1 MNRSRRLSNVFFT
14 FLGAAAVGLVI
25 AILSV
30 TGVLDDLGNGDR
42 QTVVTTPPPSSTIDA
57 APDTAPPGSAPTD
70 VSGIYA
76 RVAPG
81 VAFISAS
88 GTAAATPSG
97 GGDQSS
103 ASGSGFLIDGKGH
116 VVTNDHVVEGAGRFT
131 VRFGEDGA
139 ALDATLVGRDPSTD
153 LAVLEV
159 DAAKVP
165 AETRPLQ
172 LASSGGLR
180 PGDAAIAIGSPFG
193 LSGTVTTGIIS
204 ALDREIESPNGFPIS
219 GVLQTDAAINPGNS
233 GGPLLDARGRV
244 IGVNSQ
250 IASSSRQSSG
260 VGFAVPVDIVKQVV
274 PGLLADG
281 KIDRAYLGVA
291 TTETPGRDGAVVAG
305 VTQGGPA
312 AGSDLRVGDRIVAL
326 DGRPVKGASEL
337 SQAVLTR
344 KPGDTARLEV
354 VRGAARRTIE
364 VRLGRRPDQQ
374 VTQG

>member
-1 MNRSRRLSNVFFT
+1 MEPSRRLSNVLFT

-25 AILSV
+25 AILSL
-30 TGVLDDLGNGDR
+30 TGALDDLTGNGDR
-42 QTVVTTPPPSSTIDA
+42 QTAALPPPRSSTIDA
-57 APDTAPPGSAPTD
+57 APTAARDGSAPTD
-70 VSGIYA
+70 VSDIYA

-81 VAFISAS
+81 VAFVAAS
-88 GTAAATPSG
+88 GTSARTPFG
-97 GGDQSS
+97 APEQSS
-103 ASGSGFLIDGKGH
+103 AGGSGFLIDGKGH
-116 VVTNDHVVEGAGRFT
+116 VVTNDHVVEGADRFT
-131 VRFGEDGA
+131 VRFGEGGR
-139 ALDATLVGRDPSTD
+139 ALDAKLVGRDPSTD
-153 LAVLEV
+153 IAVLAV
-159 DAAKVP
+159 DPAKIP
-165 AETRPLQ
+165 ARSRPLQ
-172 LASSGGLR
+172 LAGSGDLR

-274 PGLLADG
+274 PELLATG
-281 KIDRAYLGVA
+281 KIDRAFLGVA
-291 TTETPGRDGAVVAG
+291 TTETAGRDGAVVAG

-312 AGSDLRVGDRIVAL
+312 EGSDLRVGDRIVAF

-344 KPGDTARLEV
+344 KPG
-354 VRGAARRTIE
+354 
-364 VRLGRRPDQQ
+364 
-374 VTQG
+374 